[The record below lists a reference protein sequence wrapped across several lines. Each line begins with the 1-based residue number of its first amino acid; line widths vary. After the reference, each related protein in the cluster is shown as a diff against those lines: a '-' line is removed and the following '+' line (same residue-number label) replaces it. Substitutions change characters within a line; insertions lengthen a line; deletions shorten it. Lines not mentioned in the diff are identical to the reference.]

1 MTESNSLRNAW
12 SSTTFAGP
20 PQPPQGTPHASYSS
34 LVPPLGVL
42 CKAGLVCFAL
52 LCFVFLATVTKTTWG
67 IGVTC
72 PRIIGHL
79 LCLWERE
86 GRFRDIFFPLI
97 YQSIKKKKKKTKRK
111 KTRKGFIRNKV
122 CCSKQA
128 AFIQGL
134 SKTFQCAHCNA
145 DANQRIKGIQQLDK
159 EGLMPTSVPLATII
173 GIKHSVCLFFP
184 LPGTSQTKWRF
195 L

>member
-72 PRIIGHL
+72 PRITGHL

-97 YQSIKKKKKKTKRK
+97 YQSIKKKKKKRREK
-111 KTRKGFIRNKV
+111 KPGRVLYEIRFAAANK
-122 CCSKQA
+122 Q
-128 AFIQGL
+128 L
-134 SKTFQCAHCNA
+134 SFRDCQKLSSVPTAM
-145 DANQRIKGIQQLDK
+145 R
-159 EGLMPTSVPLATII
+159 MPTNESKAF
-173 GIKHSVCLFFP
+173 SN
-184 LPGTSQTKWRF
+184 
-195 L
+195 